1 MQAYCG
7 CGIRHNKGN
16 EEKIMKA
23 VWVIYYHMI
32 LGPSYESLTAQHF
45 FSPDGKENRCTIK
58 KDLFYDTAT
67 YYRSKCLALVFC
79 LGDEPNF

>member
-32 LGPSYESLTAQHF
+32 LGPSYENFTAQHF
-45 FSPDGKENRCTIK
+45 FPQMVRKTSVKLK
-58 KDLFYDTAT
+58 KT
-67 YYRSKCLALVFC
+67 YFMIQLHIIEANVCPLCFI
-79 LGDEPNF
+79 